1 MRTSLYD
8 IYHQNLF
15 KGCKL
20 KVWGAKVFDGSIINR
35 WRSKRQ
41 WFDKY
46 GYDNQLYRL
55 AEKLANKLTPI
66 IYNEQLVIEM
76 GKDRKYR
83 LVNRVRRGI
92 EVMGLYW
99 LNEEHEED

>member
-1 MRTSLYD
+1 MRKSLYD
-8 IYHQNLF
+8 VCYQEMLEDG
-15 KGCKL
+15 KWKVL
-20 KVWGAKVFDGSIINR
+20 KAIVYDKETFEK

-83 LVNRVRRGI
+83 LINRVRRGI